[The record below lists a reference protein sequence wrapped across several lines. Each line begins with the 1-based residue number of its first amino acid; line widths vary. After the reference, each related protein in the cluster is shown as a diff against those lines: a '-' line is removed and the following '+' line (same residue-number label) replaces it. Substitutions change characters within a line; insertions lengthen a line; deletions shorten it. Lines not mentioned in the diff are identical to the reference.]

1 MRELMDT
8 QFVFNFIIAV
18 AGFLGVFV
26 FNQIMQR
33 LTKIESEIADFNKS
47 LPTDYVHKDDYRSDM
62 GEVKGMLK
70 QIYDKLDAK
79 ADK

>member
-1 MRELMDT
+1 MKDFVDT
-8 QFVFNFIIAV
+8 QLLFNFIIAV

-26 FNQIMQR
+26 FNQITQR
-33 LTKIESEIADFNKS
+33 LTKIEDEVANFNKS
-47 LPTDYVHKDDYRSDM
+47 LPTDYVHKDDYRADM

-70 QIYDKLDAK
+70 QIYDKLDSK